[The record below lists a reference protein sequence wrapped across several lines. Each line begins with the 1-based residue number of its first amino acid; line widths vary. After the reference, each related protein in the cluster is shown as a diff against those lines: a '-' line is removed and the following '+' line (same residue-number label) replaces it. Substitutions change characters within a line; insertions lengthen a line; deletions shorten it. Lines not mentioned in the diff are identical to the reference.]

1 MVQKGV
7 LHSGSRFFNSLPQQI
22 KNLSGDLQSF
32 KRKLKNFLIDHEFYN
47 LDEFYRL
54 TPYNYGF

>member
-1 MVQKGV
+1 MKY
-7 LHSGSRFFNSLPQQI
+7 SGIEDHMNIIFNYLPQQI
-22 KNLSGDLQSF
+22 KNLSGDLKGF

-47 LDEFYRL
+47 LDEFYHL

>member
-7 LHSGSRFFNSLPQQI
+7 LYSGSRFFNYLPQQI
-22 KNLSGDLQSF
+22 KNLSGDLKSF
-32 KRKLKNFLIDHEFYN
+32 KRKLKHFLIDHEFYK
-47 LDEFYRL
+47 LDEFYQL